1 MSRVLV
7 VGDVLTDVL
16 AVHSAP
22 LAIDSDIVAR
32 ISITGGGSVAN
43 TAAWLAHLGRP
54 VDLVA
59 VAGEDVAGT
68 DRLAELAAAGVSC
81 ATVRRTAEAP
91 TGSVVVLA
99 QAQHR
104 TMLSDRGANLLLR
117 PSDVESALAALPDVV
132 HLHLSGYVLLDESSR
147 PAGLHALPLAGRRG
161 LTTSVDAAAAAR
173 LERAGPAAFREWV
186 SGVDL
191 LFANLDEA
199 RTLTAPDLDAASA
212 ARELTTAARHG
223 VVKRG
228 PDGAVWATRD
238 GSLSAEPGVPVE
250 VVDST
255 GAGDAFAAA
264 ALHAWLDGADVP
276 ACLRAAVH
284 AGAKAVTHL
293 GGRPPPPLPPVMICG
308 S

>member
-1 MSRVLV
+1 MTRVLV

-43 TAAWLAHLGRP
+43 TAAWLAHLGRS

-81 ATVRRTAEAP
+81 AAVRRTAEAP

-117 PSDVESALAALPDVV
+117 PSDVESALATLPDVV

-147 PAGLHALPLAGRRG
+147 PAGRHALAAARDRG

-173 LERAGPAAFREWV
+173 LEQAGPAAFRDWV
-186 SGVDL
+186 SGVDV

-199 RTLTAPDLDAASA
+199 CTLTSPELDAASA
-212 ARELTTAARHG
+212 ARELTTTAAHA

-228 PDGAVWATRD
+228 PDGAVWVTRD

-264 ALHAWLDGADVP
+264 ALHAWLDGAGVP
-276 ACLRAAVH
+276 AALAAAVL
-284 AGAKAVTHL
+284 AGAQAVTHL
-293 GGRPPPPLPPVMICG
+293 GGRPPPQ
-308 S
+308 

>member
-1 MSRVLV
+1 MTRVLV

-43 TAAWLAHLGRP
+43 TAAWLAYLGRP

-59 VAGEDVAGT
+59 VAGDDVAGT

-81 ATVRRTAEAP
+81 ASVRRTPEAP

-104 TMLSDRGANLLLR
+104 TMLSDRGANHLLR
-117 PSDVESALAALPDVV
+117 PSDVDSALATLPDVV

-147 PAGLHALPLAGRRG
+147 PAGRHALAVARERG

-173 LERAGPAAFREWV
+173 LERTGPAAFRDWIA
-186 SGVDL
+186 GVDL

-199 RTLTAPDLDAASA
+199 RTLTDPDLQAEAAA
-212 ARELTTAARHG
+212 QRLTLTAAHA

-238 GSLSAEPGVPVE
+238 GEIGTEPGVPVD

-264 ALHAWLDGADVP
+264 ALHAWLDGADVR

-284 AGAKAVTHL
+284 AGARAVTHL
-293 GGRPPPPLPPVMICG
+293 GGRPPR